1 MKHASGLLALTFALG
16 ALASSPAISAPAS
29 SFDTGAEGWQVVD
42 FSCCNTYVAPV
53 DVFAPV
59 WQAGGYIEFTDPS
72 SGSFYFSA
80 PTGFLGD
87 LGAYAGGSLRFTQQ
101 VAAPDG
107 FGAWRDDPDVVIVSG
122 GRALVWRGDANPG
135 SSWTPQQVTLS
146 ASGWHFDSLGG
157 ATLSETAFASALGSV
172 SALYIRGEYVNGVV
186 EKTGLDAVQISAV
199 PEPAT
204 ALMMLAGLGVLA
216 TRRRR

>member
-1 MKHASGLLALTFALG
+1 
-16 ALASSPAISAPAS
+16 
-29 SFDTGAEGWQVVD
+29 VD
-42 FSCCNTYVAPV
+42 
-53 DVFAPV
+53 
-59 WQAGGYIEFTDPS
+59 
-72 SGSFYFSA
+72 SFYFAA
-80 PTGFLGD
+80 PTSFLGN
-87 LGAYAGGSLRFTQQ
+87 LSAYAGGALRYTQQ
-101 VAAPDG
+101 VTAPDG

-157 ATLSETAFASALGSV
+157 AAVSDSGFASALGSV
-172 SALYIRGEYVNGVV
+172 SALYIRGEYVSGVV

-204 ALMMLAGLGVLA
+204 ALMMLAGLGVIA
-216 TRRRR
+216 ARRRR